1 MITRRESN
9 NYIKKEIGCSSDGCD
24 IWTTVSLPKSI
35 AVATLE
41 KADFLCGFS
50 ATKRLAEL
58 EVHHKTKTEPTYAEM
73 TKNMENSSLCATIVE
88 QVKAEEKQRM
98 EKSNNLVIHGL
109 KADKDQ
115 TDKEMLT
122 DLASA
127 VSVTL
132 KEDDFTTRRIKNKNN
147 ANANPLLIITFKDA
161 IKRLKLPKSSKKLKD
176 CDEFKGVFI
185 NPDYTK
191 AEQAQQSEL
200 RQELRTRSQRET
212 DSEKTW
218 IIRNNMVVSL

>member
-1 MITRRESN
+1 MITRRDSN

-24 IWTTVSLPKSI
+24 IWTTVLLPKTI

-41 KADFLCGFS
+41 KADFLCGFC

-58 EVHHKTKTEPTYAEM
+58 KVHHETKTEPSYVEI
-73 TKNMENSSLCATIVE
+73 TKNMKNSSLCATIVE
-88 QVKAEEKQRM
+88 QVKAEEKQQT
-98 EKSNNLVIHGL
+98 EKSNNLVIRGL

-132 KEDDFTTRRIKNKNN
+132 EEDEFTTRRIKKKNN
-147 ANANPLLIITFKDA
+147 ANANPLLIVTFKDA
-161 IKRLKLPKSSKKLKD
+161 ITRLKLLKSSKKLND

-191 AEQAQQSEL
+191 AEQAQQYEL
-200 RQELRTRSQRET
+200 RQELRSKRET

-218 IIRNNMVVSL
+218 IIRNNMVVSI

>member
-1 MITRRESN
+1 MIKRRDSN
-9 NYIKKEIGCSSDGCD
+9 NYIKKEIGCSSDCCD

-41 KADFLCGFS
+41 KADFLCGFF

-58 EVHHKTKTEPTYAEM
+58 KVHHKTKTEASYAEI
-73 TKNMENSSLCATIVE
+73 TKNMKNNSLCATIVE
-88 QVKAEEKQRM
+88 QVKAEEKQQTK
-98 EKSNNLVIHGL
+98 KSNNLVIRGL

-122 DLASA
+122 DLASV

-132 KEDDFTTRRIKNKNN
+132 KEDEFTTRRIKNKNN

-161 IKRLKLPKSSKKLKD
+161 ITRLKLLKSSKK
-176 CDEFKGVFI
+176 
-185 NPDYTK
+185 
-191 AEQAQQSEL
+191 
-200 RQELRTRSQRET
+200 
-212 DSEKTW
+212 
-218 IIRNNMVVSL
+218 

>member
-1 MITRRESN
+1 MDNSFIAKIYRRCNSR
-9 NYIKKEIGCSSDGCD
+9 
-24 IWTTVSLPKSI
+24 KSR
-35 AVATLE
+35 L
-41 KADFLCGFS
+41 FCGFC

-58 EVHHKTKTEPTYAEM
+58 KVHHETKTEPSYAKI
-73 TKNMENSSLCATIVE
+73 TKNMKNSSLCATIVE
-88 QVKAEEKQRM
+88 QVKAEEKQQT
-98 EKSNNLVIHGL
+98 EKSNNLVIRGL

-132 KEDDFTTRRIKNKNN
+132 KEDEFTTRRIKNKNN
-147 ANANPLLIITFKDA
+147 ANANPLLIITFKDT
-161 IKRLKLPKSSKKLKD
+161 ITRLKLLKSSKKLKD
-176 CDEFKGVFI
+176 CDEFKGVLI

-191 AEQAQQSEL
+191 TEQAQQYEL
-200 RQELRTRSQRET
+200 RQELRSKKEN

-218 IIRNNMVVSL
+218 IIRNNMVVSQ

>member
-1 MITRRESN
+1 ML
-9 NYIKKEIGCSSDGCD
+9 Y

-35 AVATLE
+35 AVAALE
-41 KADFLCGFS
+41 KADFLCGLC

-58 EVHHKTKTEPTYAEM
+58 RVHHETKTEPSYAEM
-73 TKNMENSSLCATIVE
+73 TKNKKNSSLCATIAQ
-88 QVKAEEKQRM
+88 QVKAEEKQQT
-98 EKSNNLVIHGL
+98 EKSNNVLIRGL

-132 KEDDFTTRRIKNKNN
+132 KEDDFTTRRVKNKNN
-147 ANANPLLIITFKDA
+147 ANANPFLIITFKDA
-161 IKRLKLPKSSKKLKD
+161 ITRLKLLKSSKKLKD

-191 AEQAQQSEL
+191 ALQAQHYEL
-200 RQELRTRSQRET
+200 RQELRSKIET
-212 DSEKTW
+212 DSEKTLV
-218 IIRNNMVVSL
+218 IRNNMVVLL